1 MHLFRATALFLFA
14 SFGST
19 TTTTC
24 LQHPPPI
31 LHGPVGPDL
40 RIMAVSRRSAFNHI
54 KKCQL
59 HQLSQNAPAH
69 VCRELDVAREL
80 LRDPAKKDEH
90 AAFLAPRLSNQI
102 LFTIVYRVRERRPN
116 VYTLEAIVREPDS
129 NVRSSDVQHVVRQLV
144 AENMGFFQS
153 YPLKTWAH
161 GKYVTETYLE
171 NLFDFD

>member
-14 SFGST
+14 SFGS
-19 TTTTC
+19 TTTC

-59 HQLSQNAPAH
+59 HQLSRNAPAH

-80 LRDPAKKDEH
+80 LRDPEKKDEH

-129 NVRSSDVQHVVRQLV
+129 TVRSSDVQHVVRQLV